1 MSIVSRKFRE
11 FEDLVKDGSKRG
23 KHNADRQRHPS
34 SASASGDK
42 PQPDAPAKRPASQ
55 ASITSWYGGRA
66 HSSQAAIDDKIV
78 NFFVSNMISLRVSRN
93 VNSSYHF
100 CCSFHCCHWLTV
112 VDLDPNFLFNFF
124 RKTKKFINAYT
135 YKQMVKYIVKL
146 QDLKTYKIYWYFL
159 LLAFSDSD
167 PDPNHFVCR
176 IQIWIKTFWI

>member
-1 MSIVSRKFRE
+1 MTKFKVLTVSIVSRKFRE

-34 SASASGDK
+34 SASASGDE
-42 PQPDAPAKRPASQ
+42 PQPDTPAKRPASQ

-100 CCSFHCCHWLTV
+100 CCSFHCCH
-112 VDLDPNFLFNFF
+112 
-124 RKTKKFINAYT
+124 
-135 YKQMVKYIVKL
+135 
-146 QDLKTYKIYWYFL
+146 
-159 LLAFSDSD
+159 
-167 PDPNHFVCR
+167 
-176 IQIWIKTFWI
+176 